1 MFSFNKR
8 TPAEREAAKVQAVA
22 AEAAK
27 KAAYDAR
34 PNVMAARSIKDA
46 EARFGELKAAWWQ
59 IRKDVLATK
68 VVDRPLE
75 EEIFTYLRKLT
86 PDDQRIFD
94 EILNNIL
101 TFNNQRVVAAY
112 LKTGNNLKLHVRRE
126 LLNTALQTPG
136 IDDQVKK
143 VITFF
148 IEERPP
154 FDPGATN
161 AGFGDMSFLNEDE
174 EDEEEED
181 EEEEEKEK
189 PVVHVPIIREAE
201 CGDKQVNDKL
211 NSWIERG
218 VLPNRTEFKALYR
231 ALVCIKAVNCPGDLV
246 EFVNKKGKLIYL
258 DEEDNMARGEIKVTP
273 PTPEVAG
280 GRRRYKGTQK
290 RRRNMRKNKSR
301 RR

>member
-8 TPAEREAAKVQAVA
+8 TPAEREAAKAKLNA
-22 AEAAK
+22 AAAAK

-34 PNVMAARSIKDA
+34 PNVVAVRGIKDA
-46 EARFGELKAAWWQ
+46 EIRLGELKAAWWQ

-112 LKTGNNLKLHVRRE
+112 LKIANTLKLHVRRE
-126 LLNTALQTPG
+126 LLNVALQTPG
-136 IDDQVKK
+136 IDDEVKK

-154 FDPGATN
+154 FNPGETN
-161 AGFGDMSFLNEDE
+161 TDFEDMSFLNEDDNE
-174 EDEEEED
+174 NEEEEEHEDEEE
-181 EEEEEKEK
+181 K
-189 PVVHVPIIREAE
+189 PVAPVPIVREAE

-218 VLPNRTEFKALYR
+218 VLPNRTEFKGLYR
-231 ALVCIKAVNCPGDLV
+231 ALVCIKAVNCPADLV
-246 EFVNKKGKLIYL
+246 EIVNKKGKLIYL
-258 DEEDNMARGEIKVTP
+258 DEEDNIARGEIKVTP
-273 PTPEVAG
+273 PTPEQGG
-280 GRRRYKGTQK
+280 GRRRIITQK
-290 RRRNMRKNKSR
+290 RRRNRNRAKSR